1 MPSIR
6 IGFSTDFNLT
16 GEQIGIGTTNPTAR
30 LDVAG
35 QIRSDD
41 SAGSGGVSTVTRY
54 SGFLDEAQGLGNNV
68 SIAETTKGNLNSLSG
83 EIKISGEV
91 TVTEDTK
98 LTGGRLDSLTVTG
111 KFDLPHSGSE
121 DREDTPEK
129 GSTRFNQDLGQLE
142 FYTGTEWRTTLS
154 YDGSGRG
161 RGVFGGG
168 TTGSDSSIIDFIT
181 ISTLG
186 NAQSFGDLTQARR
199 AVSAVS
205 SNIRGLFA
213 GGISTPVHVNTIDY
227 VTIASQGNAINFGDF
242 SSTSNLRQDVMA
254 CSSSTRGLFAG
265 GYTPTPANAALD
277 VIDYVEIAT
286 LGDAIDFGGDLTVSR
301 KNNAAAASPVR
312 AVFAGGRGGTS
323 PAPTGESKIDTVLF
337 SSKGTNAT
345 DFGDLTGKRLG
356 VTGCSSSVRGIF
368 VGGYVPGIFAGLD
381 SIDFITIASL
391 GNAQDFGNLSTG
403 ARHKFG
409 TSTQIRGV
417 FAGGYSTPGQI
428 NNIEYVTIMTAG
440 NAQDFGDLS
449 VARRQGAGLSDS
461 HGGLGGF

>member
-54 SGFLDEAQGLGNNV
+54 AGFLDEAQGLGNNV

-111 KFDLPHSGSE
+111 KFDLPHGGSE

-142 FYTGTEWRTTLS
+142 FYTGYEWRTVGS
-154 YDGSGRG
+154 IADSSGRG

-168 TTGSDSSIIDFIT
+168 WDSTNNTSLLHTLQIH
-181 ISTLG
+181 TLG
-186 NAQSFGDLTQARR
+186 NSEFFGDLSIARR
-199 AVSAVS
+199 NPGGRVS
-205 SNIRGLFA
+205 SSIRGIFS
-213 GGISTPVHVNTIDY
+213 GGFNTAPGTDRIDY
-227 VTIASQGNAINFGDF
+227 ITF
-242 SSTSNLRQDVMA
+242 SSTGTAADFGNLLTNGTYA
-254 CSSSTRGLFAG
+254 IANAALSSSTRGIMSG
-265 GYTPTPANAALD
+265 GVAAPGVNQNVIQYIEIPT
-277 VIDYVEIAT
+277 T
-286 LGDAIDFGGDLTVSR
+286 GDAIDFGDLVGNSINGQAVASPTKGLFCGGGPNATSTIQSITISSRGDAVDVGDLTQAIFYGGCVTNGTRGIVGGGEYVPSPTFTHTSLLDYITISSAG
-301 KNNAAAASPVR
+301 NAN
-312 AVFAGGRGGTS
+312 
-323 PAPTGESKIDTVLF
+323 E
-337 SSKGTNAT
+337 
-345 DFGDLTGKRLG
+345 FGDLTTKRARIASVESITRG
-356 VTGCSSSVRGIF
+356 VF
-368 VGGYVPGIFAGLD
+368 VGSVADGGSGTHD
-381 SIDFITIASL
+381 NTIDYITIAS
-391 GNAQDFGNLSTG
+391 T
-403 ARHKFG
+403 
-409 TSTQIRGV
+409 
-417 FAGGYSTPGQI
+417 
-428 NNIEYVTIMTAG
+428 G
-440 NAQDFGDLS
+440 NAQDFGDL
-449 VARRQGAGLSDS
+449 VNNNNIQVIGCSDS

>member
-54 SGFLDEAQGLGNNV
+54 AGFLDEAQGLGNNV

-111 KFDLPHSGSE
+111 KFDLPHGGSE

-142 FYTGTEWRTTLS
+142 FYTGYEWRTVNS
-154 YDGSGRG
+154 YADIRNSPSGRG
-161 RGVFGGG
+161 RGVFNGGRAPALQSFIGYVNISTLGNEQSFGNLTATYSLQANVASETRGCFGGG
-168 TTGSDSSIIDFIT
+168 QVPTTVNTIEYITIASEGDSIDFGDLTSARRLHAAVSSSTRGVFGNADANVMDYIT

-186 NAQSFGDLTQARR
+186 NALDFGDSTFRGGQNYTGRNYAACASPTRGIFAGGTPNPIGGYAPPWSKDIRYLTISSKGNTIDFGDLINENLNMGGLSSSVRGVFAGGSPSSDLNIIQHITIATLGNAQYFGDLTIARN
-199 AVSAVS
+199 V
-205 SNIRGLFA
+205 
-213 GGISTPVHVNTIDY
+213 P
-227 VTIASQGNAINFGDF
+227 F
-242 SSTSNLRQDVMA
+242 SSCNQ
-254 CSSSTRGLFAG
+254 TRGLFAG
-265 GYTPTPANAALD
+265 GGAPSPVN
-277 VIDYVEIAT
+277 VIDY
-286 LGDAIDFGGDLTVSR
+286 
-301 KNNAAAASPVR
+301 
-312 AVFAGGRGGTS
+312 
-323 PAPTGESKIDTVLF
+323 
-337 SSKGTNAT
+337 
-345 DFGDLTGKRLG
+345 
-356 VTGCSSSVRGIF
+356 
-368 VGGYVPGIFAGLD
+368 
-381 SIDFITIASL
+381 ITI
-391 GNAQDFGNLSTG
+391 T
-403 ARHKFG
+403 
-409 TSTQIRGV
+409 
-417 FAGGYSTPGQI
+417 
-428 NNIEYVTIMTAG
+428 TAG
-440 NAQDFGDLS
+440 DAQDFGDLS
-449 VARRQGAGLSDS
+449 IPRSNGGISVCSDS